1 LTNFTTATHVLR
13 KLATLLVRAVNSL
26 LSHTP
31 TCFRIGSKF
40 RCSIEAYRN
49 ALDERERL
57 CVFREHGCELPANSI
72 FDRTNTRYPQAIR
85 CMLLSSELRKPIE
98 KSAYLAMTVRAIAY
112 LAGQGQAM
120 GHRRSKAVACR
131 ISRTLSSL
139 EPPGCTCLCL
149 RGNHQ
154 RAAEFNSMRSVPAP
168 HATAVSGHLYT
179 PAPPALFPLAQWQSN
194 QEGLVDQ
201 TKSIKG
207 DAMQNGSITRSTR
220 SHGPDVWE
228 FRSREG
234 GTDGKRK
241 HRRMVIGSIA
251 QFSDKSSVLLEVA
264 ALRRQSI

>member
-1 LTNFTTATHVLR
+1 MTLEAILGEVDQLHNGNPRLG
-13 KLATLLVRAVNSL
+13 KLATLLVRAVNSP

-85 CMLLSSELRKPIE
+85 CMLLSSELRKRIE
-98 KSAYLAMTVRAIAY
+98 KSACLVMTVRAIAY

-120 GHRRSKAVACR
+120 GHRRSRAVACR

-139 EPPGCTCLCL
+139 EPPGYSCLCL

-168 HATAVSGHLYT
+168 HATAVFRTSLQAGT
-179 PAPPALFPLAQWQSN
+179 S
-194 QEGLVDQ
+194 
-201 TKSIKG
+201 
-207 DAMQNGSITRSTR
+207 GSIPFGTMAVQPR
-220 SHGPDVWE
+220 GP
-228 FRSREG
+228 G
-234 GTDGKRK
+234 
-241 HRRMVIGSIA
+241 
-251 QFSDKSSVLLEVA
+251 
-264 ALRRQSI
+264 